1 MTSAAAPLT
10 VFLVDDHEVVRRG
23 VRSLLESEGDL
34 RVVGEAGT
42 YRDGLGGIVE
52 SAPDVAVLD
61 ARLPDGSGV
70 DLCRAM
76 KARVPGVRGLILTS
90 YDDDE
95 ALQSA
100 ILAGADG
107 YVLKEI
113 GGSSLLSGVR
123 AVASGHSL
131 IDPTVAI
138 RVMERMRAGAEQA
151 ADSDL
156 GGLTPQQV
164 KILALLGQ
172 GLTNRE
178 IADRLTL
185 SEKTVKNHITHL
197 LARLGVQRRTQAAL
211 IAARLRLP
219 GCDRP
224 LPRLAR

>member
-138 RVMERMRAGAEQA
+138 RVMERMRASAEQA

>member
-42 YRDGLGGIVE
+42 YRDGLGGIIE
-52 SAPDVAVLD
+52 SVPDVAVLD

>member
-1 MTSAAAPLT
+1 MTTATAPLR

-23 VRSLLESEGDL
+23 LRALLESEGDL
-34 RVVGEAGT
+34 QVVGEAGT
-42 YRDGLGGIVE
+42 YREGLDGIVE
-52 SAPDVAVLD
+52 CTPNVAVLD

-70 DLCRAM
+70 ELCRDM

-131 IDPTVAI
+131 IDPMVAI
-138 RVMERMRAGAEQA
+138 RVMERMRAGAERA
-151 ADSDL
+151 GETDL
-156 GGLTPQQV
+156 DGLTPQQQ
-164 KILALLGQ
+164 KILALVGQ

-178 IADRLTL
+178 IADELFL

-197 LARLGVQRRTQAAL
+197 LARLGVKRRTQAAL

-224 LPRLAR
+224 LPRTTR